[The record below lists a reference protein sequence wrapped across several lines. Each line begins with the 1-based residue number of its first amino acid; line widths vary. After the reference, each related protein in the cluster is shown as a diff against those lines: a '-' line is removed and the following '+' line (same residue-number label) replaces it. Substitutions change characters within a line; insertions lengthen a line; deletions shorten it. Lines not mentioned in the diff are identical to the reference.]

1 MRKDAHPADA
11 AKGNLGKVK
20 ARPGRNLLIIS
31 IILCI
36 SQTLLS
42 HVIALHSLSAMAS
55 TTVPT
60 EPNPFDDPTGS
71 DHAAAHLQ
79 SVLTVDRNATLTLG
93 TDALIVLDEGL
104 VHRREPRNC
113 CGLLPRSTKTTRA
126 IPFYN
131 VLWATLDDF
140 EITVQYAQPT
150 GKKGCTV
157 GYVHYTMTDKSMH
170 AHAKAWVEALLGRS
184 YPGGV
189 KRRKRVKVLVNPFG
203 GQGYAQKLW
212 TREVEPI
219 FAAAKCEVDVEKT
232 AYRGHAI
239 EIAEKIDVDAFDVI
253 ACASGDGLPHEV
265 FNGLAK
271 QKDAKR
277 ALRKVAVVQLPC
289 GTGNAMSLN
298 LTGTDSPSLAAVAIV
313 KGVRSPL
320 DLVAITQGDQK
331 YYSFLSQAVGII
343 AESDLGTE
351 TLRWMGPL
359 RFTWG
364 FLVRLMGQT
373 VYPAEVSY
381 AMETD
386 DKRAIQE
393 THHRFLKEHVAL
405 TAKKA
410 SQGEETDSEISVPAP
425 TSPETETETMPALR
439 YGTIT
444 DPLPSSFQTHDL
456 PTLGNFYTGNMAYM
470 SPDTPFFPVALPAD
484 GFMDLITIDGLVPRL
499 TAVRML
505 TNVEHGTLMNFSEV
519 NYRKIT
525 GYRITPRLAPGNQG
539 KGLKAK
545 IGRWLGGAGKEKQ
558 GFIAIDGERVPFEP
572 FQAEVMPSLGT
583 VLSKRGA
590 VYEFDGPPVV

>member
-1 MRKDAHPADA
+1 
-11 AKGNLGKVK
+11 
-20 ARPGRNLLIIS
+20 
-31 IILCI
+31 
-36 SQTLLS
+36 
-42 HVIALHSLSAMAS
+42 MATS
-55 TTVPT
+55 TVPM

-71 DHAAAHLQ
+71 DQAAAHLH

-93 TDALIVLDEGL
+93 TDALIVLDDCL
-104 VHRREPRNC
+104 SYRREPRNC

-140 EITVQYAQPT
+140 EITVQYAQPA
-150 GKKGCTV
+150 GKKSCTV
-157 GYVHYTMTDKSMH
+157 GHVHYTLTDKSMH
-170 AHAKAWVEALLGRS
+170 AHANAWVEALLDRS

-203 GQGYAQKLW
+203 GQGHAQKLW

-219 FAAAKCEVDVEKT
+219 FAAAKCDVYVEKT

-289 GTGNAMSLN
+289 GSGNAMSLN

-313 KGVRSPL
+313 KGIRTSL
-320 DLVAITQGDQK
+320 DLVAITQGDQR
-331 YYSFLSQAVGII
+331 YYSFLSQAVGIV

-351 TLRWMGPL
+351 SLRWMGAL

-373 VYPAEVSY
+373 VYPAEISY

-393 THHRFLKEHVAL
+393 THHRFLRDHIAL
-405 TAKKA
+405 TAKKL
-410 SQGEETDSEISVPAP
+410 SQGEESDSEDSISAP
-425 TSPETETETMPALR
+425 TSSGSESIPALR
-439 YGTIT
+439 YGTVT
-444 DPLPSSFQTHDL
+444 DALPSNFETQDL

-484 GFMDLITIDGLVPRL
+484 GFMDQITIDGLVPRL

-505 TNVEHGTLMNFSEV
+505 NSVENGTIMDFPEV
-519 NYRKIT
+519 DYRKVT
-525 GYRITPRLAPGNQG
+525 GYRITPRTVPGN
-539 KGLKAK
+539 KGTGLRARL
-545 IGRWLGGAGKEKQ
+545 GRWLGGAGKEKE

-572 FQAEVMPSLGT
+572 FQAEIMPGLGT

-590 VYEFDGPPVV
+590 VYEFNGPPEV

>member
-1 MRKDAHPADA
+1 
-11 AKGNLGKVK
+11 
-20 ARPGRNLLIIS
+20 
-31 IILCI
+31 
-36 SQTLLS
+36 
-42 HVIALHSLSAMAS
+42 
-55 TTVPT
+55 
-60 EPNPFDDPTGS
+60 
-71 DHAAAHLQ
+71 
-79 SVLTVDRNATLTLG
+79 
-93 TDALIVLDEGL
+93 
-104 VHRREPRNC
+104 
-113 CGLLPRSTKTTRA
+113 
-126 IPFYN
+126 
-131 VLWATLDDF
+131 
-140 EITVQYAQPT
+140 
-150 GKKGCTV
+150 
-157 GYVHYTMTDKSMH
+157 VHYTLTDKSMH
-170 AHAKAWVEALLGRS
+170 ALANAWVEALLDRS

-203 GQGYAQKLW
+203 GQGHAQKLW

-219 FAAAKCEVDVEKT
+219 FAAAKCDVDVEKT

-277 ALRKVAVVQLPC
+277 ALRKVAVVQLPY
-289 GTGNAMSLN
+289 GSGNAMSLN

-313 KGVRSPL
+313 KGIRTSL
-320 DLVAITQGDQK
+320 DLVAITQGDK
-331 YYSFLSQAVGII
+331 RYYSFLSQAVGIV

-351 TLRWMGPL
+351 SLRWMGAL

-373 VYPAEVSY
+373 VYPAEISY

-393 THHRFLKEHVAL
+393 THHRFLQEHVAL
-405 TAKKA
+405 TAKKL
-410 SQGEETDSEISVPAP
+410 SQGEESDSEDSIFAPISPR
-425 TSPETETETMPALR
+425 SESMPALR
-439 YGTIT
+439 YGTVT
-444 DPLPSSFQTHDL
+444 DPLPSNFQTQDL

-484 GFMDLITIDGLVPRL
+484 GFMDQITIDGLVPRL

-505 TNVEHGTLMNFSEV
+505 TSVENGTIMNFPEV
-519 NYRKIT
+519 NYSKVT
-525 GYRITPRLAPGNQG
+525 GYCITPRTVPEKKGT
-539 KGLKAK
+539 GLKSRL
-545 IGRWLGGAGKEKQ
+545 GRWLGGAGKGKE

-572 FQAEVMPSLGT
+572 FQAEIMPGLGT

-590 VYEFDGPPVV
+590 VYEFDGPPEA

>member
-1 MRKDAHPADA
+1 
-11 AKGNLGKVK
+11 
-20 ARPGRNLLIIS
+20 
-31 IILCI
+31 
-36 SQTLLS
+36 
-42 HVIALHSLSAMAS
+42 MATS
-55 TTVPT
+55 TVPM

-71 DHAAAHLQ
+71 DQAAAHLH

-93 TDALIVLDEGL
+93 TDALIVLDDCL
-104 VHRREPRNC
+104 SYRREPRNC

-140 EITVQYAQPT
+140 EITVQYAQPA
-150 GKKGCTV
+150 GKKSCTV
-157 GYVHYTMTDKSMH
+157 GHVHYTLTDKSMH
-170 AHAKAWVEALLGRS
+170 AHANAWVEALLDRS

-203 GQGYAQKLW
+203 GQGHAQKLW

-219 FAAAKCEVDVEKT
+219 FAAAKCDVDVEKT

-289 GTGNAMSLN
+289 GSGNAMSLN

-313 KGVRSPL
+313 KGIRTSL
-320 DLVAITQGDQK
+320 DLVAITQGDQR
-331 YYSFLSQAVGII
+331 YYSFLSQAVGIV

-351 TLRWMGPL
+351 SLRWMGAL

-373 VYPAEVSY
+373 VYPAEISY

-393 THHRFLKEHVAL
+393 THHRFLRDHIAL
-405 TAKKA
+405 TAKKL
-410 SQGEETDSEISVPAP
+410 SQGEESDSEDSISAP
-425 TSPETETETMPALR
+425 TSSGSESIPALR
-439 YGTIT
+439 YGTVT
-444 DPLPSSFQTHDL
+444 DALPSNFETQDL

-484 GFMDLITIDGLVPRL
+484 GFMDQITIDGLVPRL

-505 TNVEHGTLMNFSEV
+505 NSVENGTIMDFPEV
-519 NYRKIT
+519 DYRKVT
-525 GYRITPRLAPGNQG
+525 GYRITPRTVPGN
-539 KGLKAK
+539 KGTGLRARL
-545 IGRWLGGAGKEKQ
+545 GRWLGGAGKEKE

-572 FQAEVMPSLGT
+572 FQAEIMPGLGT

-590 VYEFDGPPVV
+590 VYEFNGPPEV

>member
-1 MRKDAHPADA
+1 
-11 AKGNLGKVK
+11 
-20 ARPGRNLLIIS
+20 
-31 IILCI
+31 
-36 SQTLLS
+36 
-42 HVIALHSLSAMAS
+42 MAS

-71 DHAAAHLQ
+71 DQAAAHLQ
-79 SVLTVDRNATLTLG
+79 AVLTVDRNATLTLA

-113 CGLLPRSTKTTRA
+113 CGLLPQSTKTTRA

-131 VLWATLDDF
+131 VLWATLEDF
-140 EITVQYAQPT
+140 EITVQYAQPS
-150 GKKGCTV
+150 GKKRCTI
-157 GYVHYTMTDKSMH
+157 GHVHYTLTDKSMH
-170 AHAKAWVEALLGRS
+170 THAKAWVEALLDRS

-189 KRRKRVKVLVNPFG
+189 KRRKRIKVLVNPFG
-203 GQGYAQKLW
+203 GQGNGQKLW

-239 EIAEKIDVDAFDVI
+239 EIAEKIDVDAFDAI

-277 ALRKVAVVQLPC
+277 ALSKVAVVQLPC
-289 GTGNAMSLN
+289 GSGNAMSLN

-313 KGVRSPL
+313 KGIRSSL
-320 DLVAITQGDQK
+320 DLVAITQGDQR

-351 TLRWMGPL
+351 SLRWMGAL

-373 VYPAEVSY
+373 VYPAEVSW
-381 AMETD
+381 AIETD

-393 THHRFLKEHVAL
+393 NHHRFLSEHLAL
-405 TAKKA
+405 TAKKL
-410 SQGEETDSEISVPAP
+410 SQGEESESEVSIPAP
-425 TSPETETETMPALR
+425 ASPDSDTTPTLR
-439 YGTIT
+439 YGTIN
-444 DPLPSSFQTHDL
+444 DPLPSNFTTHDL

-470 SPDTPFFPVALPAD
+470 SPDTPFFPVALPTD
-484 GFMDLITIDGLVPRL
+484 GLMDSITIDGLVPRL

-505 TNVEHGTLMNFSEV
+505 TSVEQGTLMNFPEV
-519 NYRKIT
+519 NYRKVT
-525 GYRITPRLAPGNQG
+525 GYRITPHVTPGGDG

-545 IGRWLGGAGKEKQ
+545 LSRWLGGAGKEKE
-558 GFIAIDGERVPFEP
+558 GYIAIDGERVPFEP
-572 FQAEVMPSLGT
+572 FQAEVIPGLGT
-583 VLSKRGA
+583 VLSKRGE
-590 VYEFDGPPVV
+590 VYEFDGPPKV